1 MAFKKEVVEIIE
13 PRDIFVGNVKAE
25 ITLEE
30 FGEYESET
38 CAKANE
44 SVKRLLV
51 EYDGIIRFNFR
62 HFPLTNIHQRS
73 LKAGEAAVAT
83 GQEGKFWE
91 MHNILFA
98 NRKNLGTT
106 SLKLYSK
113 EAGVNNKR
121 FLDDLVNA
129 TYGWQ
134 VQGDLREGLDRGVKT
149 APTFFINGER
159 MEEHSYEDLKK
170 GIEEAIKNLKNKG
183 KGKPTPV
190 KPIVKVVAKV
200 ENEDWAKPIYADR
213 IKGKPIPARKSSKNA
228 GQRTIVAKAEPA
240 KVEKK
245 EVVKPASKKAVKE
258 VVKVTAIKAK
268 AAPVKVKAVPTK
280 VKAAPA
286 KAAQVKVKAATAKT
300 KK

>member
-13 PRDIFVGNVKAE
+13 PRDIFVGNAKAE

-30 FGEYESET
+30 FGEYESEV
-38 CAKANE
+38 CANANE
-44 SVKRLLV
+44 IVKKLLV
-51 EYDGIIRFNFR
+51 EYDGVIRFNFR

-134 VQGDLREGLDRGVKT
+134 VQGDLREGLNRGVT
-149 APTFFINGER
+149 TVPTFFVNGER
-159 MEEHSYEDLKK
+159 MAKPTYEDIKK
-170 GIEEAIKNLKNKG
+170 GIEDAIKNLKK
-183 KGKPTPV
+183 KAKAP
-190 KPIVKVVAKV
+190 KVVVIEEEDEV
-200 ENEDWAKPIYADR
+200 EEL
-213 IKGKPIPARKSSKNA
+213 
-228 GQRTIVAKAEPA
+228 VEVKAA
-240 KVEKK
+240 
-245 EVVKPASKKAVKE
+245 VKPA
-258 VVKVTAIKAK
+258 VKVASKAPSKPTAKPATKSAAK
-268 AAPVKVKAVPTK
+268 PAAK
-280 VKAAPA
+280 
-286 KAAQVKVKAATAKT
+286 ATAKT
-300 KK
+300 VTKQRA

>member
-30 FGEYESET
+30 FGEYESEV
-38 CAKANE
+38 CANANE
-44 SVKRLLV
+44 IVKKLLV
-51 EYDGIIRFNFR
+51 EYDGVIRFNFR

-83 GQEGKFWE
+83 GQDGKFWE

-113 EAGVNNKR
+113 EAGVQNKR

-134 VQGDLREGLDRGVKT
+134 VQGDLREGLNRGVT
-149 APTFFINGER
+149 TVPTFFVNGER
-159 MEEHSYEDLKK
+159 VGKPTYEDIKK
-170 GIEEAIKNLKNKG
+170 GIEDAIKNLKK
-183 KGKPTPV
+183 KAKAPKVAPV
-190 KPIVKVVAKV
+190 IEEEVEVEDVVVAK
-200 ENEDWAKPIYADR
+200 
-213 IKGKPIPARKSSKNA
+213 
-228 GQRTIVAKAEPA
+228 
-240 KVEKK
+240 
-245 EVVKPASKKAVKE
+245 
-258 VVKVTAIKAK
+258 
-268 AAPVKVKAVPTK
+268 
-280 VKAAPA
+280 APA
-286 KAAQVKVKAATAKT
+286 KAAVKVASKAPTKTAAKT
-300 KK
+300 PAKPASKVAAKPVAKSAAKQRA

>member
-30 FGEYESET
+30 FGEYESEV
-38 CAKANE
+38 CANANE
-44 SVKRLLV
+44 IVKKLLV
-51 EYDGIIRFNFR
+51 EYDGVIRFNFR

-83 GQEGKFWE
+83 GQDGKFWE

-113 EAGVNNKR
+113 EAGVQNKR

-134 VQGDLREGLDRGVKT
+134 VQGDLREGLNRGVT
-149 APTFFINGER
+149 TVPTFFVNGER
-159 MEEHSYEDLKK
+159 VGKPTYEDIKK
-170 GIEEAIKNLKNKG
+170 EIEDAIKNLKKKG
-183 KGKPTPV
+183 KAPKVAPV
-190 KPIVKVVAKV
+190 IEEEEVEEIIVVAKV
-200 ENEDWAKPIYADR
+200 PAKSAVKVASKIPVKAAVKTPAKP
-213 IKGKPIPARKSSKNA
+213 
-228 GQRTIVAKAEPA
+228 VAKA
-240 KVEKK
+240 
-245 EVVKPASKKAVKE
+245 ASK
-258 VVKVTAIKAK
+258 T
-268 AAPVKVKAVPTK
+268 
-280 VKAAPA
+280 PA
-286 KAAQVKVKAATAKT
+286 KAAT
-300 KK
+300 KQRA

>member
-13 PRDIFVGNVKAE
+13 PRDIFVGNPKAE

-30 FGEYESET
+30 FGEYESEV
-38 CAKANE
+38 CANANE
-44 SVKRLLV
+44 IVKKLLV
-51 EYDGIIRFNFR
+51 EYDGVIRFNFR

-134 VQGDLREGLDRGVKT
+134 VQGDLREGLNRGVKT
-149 APTFFINGER
+149 VPTFFVNGDRVEKNT
-159 MEEHSYEDLKK
+159 YEDIKK
-170 GIEEAIKNLKNKG
+170 GIEDAIKNLKNKG
-183 KGKPTPV
+183 KGKAPI
-190 KPIVKVVAKV
+190 KPKVFVEEIVERAAPKY
-200 ENEDWAKPIYADR
+200 PDR
-213 IKGKPIPARKSSKNA
+213 IPGKPIPARKSSKSSA
-228 GQRTIVAKAEPA
+228 PKPTPRVIVEPA
-240 KVEKK
+240 KVAA
-245 EVVKPASKKAVKE
+245 KPASK
-258 VVKVTAIKAK
+258 AK
-268 AAPVKVKAVPTK
+268 QRA
-280 VKAAPA
+280 
-286 KAAQVKVKAATAKT
+286 
-300 KK
+300 